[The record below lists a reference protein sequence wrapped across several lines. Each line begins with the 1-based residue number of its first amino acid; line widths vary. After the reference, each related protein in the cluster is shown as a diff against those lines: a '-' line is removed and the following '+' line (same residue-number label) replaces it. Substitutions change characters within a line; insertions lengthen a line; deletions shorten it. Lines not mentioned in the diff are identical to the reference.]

1 MLVEDPQMGERFNL
15 KLSPSYDYRPNY
27 NVAPGQYAPVIT
39 PAGLEHMHWGLVP
52 RRVKDSGRLG
62 STMIN
67 VRAETVVEKPT
78 YRRLLERHRCLVPAN
93 GFYEWLKVDGPRAKV
108 PYYFKLGSGK
118 YMAFA
123 GLYEVRKDAE
133 GQDVK
138 SFTIITTEANELVAK
153 VHDRMPVILL
163 HETEEIWL
171 DPNVTEPAEV
181 LPLLRP
187 YPAIAMAGYEV
198 GPAVGSRRNNGP
210 ELIKPVT

>member
-1 MLVEDPQMGERFNL
+1 M
-15 KLSPSYDYRPNY
+15 S
-27 NVAPGQYAPVIT
+27 A
-39 PAGLEHMHWGLVP
+39 P
-52 RRVKDSGRLG
+52 RRWSR
-62 STMIN
+62 S
-67 VRAETVVEKPT
+67 
-78 YRRLLERHRCLVPAN
+78 RRT
-93 GFYEWLKVDGPRAKV
+93 
-108 PYYFKLGSGK
+108 
-118 YMAFA
+118 
-123 GLYEVRKDAE
+123 YEVRKDAE